1 MGGLVYAG
9 FEMYQFADG
18 VIEDAQKRQ
27 QIFNHQRFQNGDII
41 FQTSTSDQSKAI
53 QLATHSKYSHM
64 GIVFEMENQFY
75 VYEAV
80 QPVKFTPLNAW
91 MDRGLD
97 GHYVVKRLK
106 NSDELLDH
114 ESIDEMKKV
123 GLTFKGKPYDIY
135 FEWSDERIY
144 CSELVW
150 KIYQQAL
157 NVEIGKLE
165 ALSDFDLTDPM
176 VKQKMEER
184 IGNKI
189 PMNEMV
195 VSPAS
200 MFDSPMLTTVATDTS
215 MNIFIVK

>member
-1 MGGLVYAG
+1 
-9 FEMYQFADG
+9 MYQFTGG
-18 VIEDAQKRQ
+18 VLEDAQKQ
-27 QIFNHQRFQNGDII
+27 QQFFNQQRFQNGDII
-41 FQTSTSDQSKAI
+41 FQTSTSDQSKSI
-53 QLATHSKYSHM
+53 QRATNSRYSHM
-64 GIVFEMENQFY
+64 GIIFEMNDEFY

-80 QPVKFTPLNAW
+80 QPVRFTRLNDW
-91 MDRGLD
+91 INRGLN

-106 NSDELLDH
+106 NSGELLDD

-123 GLTFKGKPYDIY
+123 GLKYKGKAYDIF

-157 NVEIGKLE
+157 NIEVGKLE
-165 ALSDFDLTDPM
+165 KLSDFDLSDPI

-184 IGNKI
+184 FGDKI

-195 VSPAS
+195 ISPVS
-200 MFDSPMLTTVATDTS
+200 MFDSHQLITVATDTS
-215 MNIFIVK
+215 MNIFIAE